1 MHWLTLLSSRLDWL
15 RRQSDLCAIR
25 PSAGAFVLMGAL
37 LAESNTVDLPAEAG
51 GGGEGGEHVD
61 VDMDV
66 RTCRSARSAE
76 PDQQRAAQC

>member
-1 MHWLTLLSSRLDWL
+1 M
-15 RRQSDLCAIR
+15 
-25 PSAGAFVLMGAL
+25 LMGAL